1 MGNKD
6 IFDYIYVVVPINKLI
21 TKTSAKSNNTTTAN
35 TMMVKIVFFEVFD
48 GVVIPFL
55 KSLLGTVFLLL
66 AIYFSLTFFEKGKK
80 AG

>member
-6 IFDYIYVVVPINKLI
+6 IFDYIYVVVPIDKLI

-48 GVVIPFL
+48 GVEIVVS
-55 KSLLGTVFLLL
+55 KV
-66 AIYFSLTFFEKGKK
+66 TFDDCVSTFGDLFFFDIF
-80 AG
+80 